1 MLWIQ
6 IFSSII
12 AAIAALLGI
21 WSASNINRNI
31 AVISSIIVIVGLVLG
46 VVLMLLQDKDAE
58 VKIKEEVA
66 RHENLI
72 LSNNFLREQIDAIK
86 TTTPLTSLKITW
98 EIPTKTI
105 GNKLRQ
111 INGLSNSI
119 SHKIRVS
126 DDEIDRLGG
135 ELHRKMLSSWDINFG
150 YSARLLTIAD
160 PTLDLSTL
168 YSKETFSEADK
179 IERGDYEDSL
189 EVGGGEYTGPRVRL
203 WFPLN
208 LTRNSAISLG
218 NKEDDSSGITSDID
232 RYPAEEFYSS
242 VADFGFDLNQN
253 LFDEKLTFVWEYKE
267 ASLEKAVF
275 GQKPTLAFPSS
286 FNMLLVINDSATY
299 FNSVKNLFSGN
310 CAGLTEPHSRLVI
323 VYNGLESHSITYQVY
338 KGERT
343 ELREHLSAYDPDEL
357 AFEYFP
363 FTLCRESNGNNKP
376 VD

>member
-21 WSASNINRNI
+21 WSASDINRNI

-46 VVLMLLQDKDAE
+46 VVLMLLQDKEAE

-86 TTTPLTSLKITW
+86 TTTPLTSLKVTW

-105 GNKLRQ
+105 ENKLLQ

-119 SHKIRVS
+119 SHAIRAS

-168 YSKETFSEADK
+168 YSEETFSEADK
-179 IERGDYEDSL
+179 IERGDYEDPL
-189 EVGGGEYTGPRVRL
+189 DVGGGEYTGPQIRL

-208 LTRNSAISLG
+208 LTHNSL
-218 NKEDDSSGITSDID
+218 SGI
-232 RYPAEEFYSS
+232 
-242 VADFGFDLNQN
+242 Q
-253 LFDEKLTFVWEYKE
+253 W
-267 ASLEKAVF
+267 
-275 GQKPTLAFPSS
+275 Q
-286 FNMLLVINDSATY
+286 
-299 FNSVKNLFSGN
+299 
-310 CAGLTEPHSRLVI
+310 
-323 VYNGLESHSITYQVY
+323 Q
-338 KGERT
+338 
-343 ELREHLSAYDPDEL
+343 
-357 AFEYFP
+357 
-363 FTLCRESNGNNKP
+363 
-376 VD
+376 